1 MRTVIDQAYISNLLT
16 TPEETILVDVNSYT
30 HLYDNVKDKL
40 KMIDGLYIHGS
51 VKPIIE
57 FNTRYYVYTG
67 DAYKLITSI
76 DDIKT
81 TKSDIYMI
89 KNGLYEVYYR
99 YSALKKIVN
108 NLTITPAVNY
118 VYYKFIE
125 GMVVYILQQFLE
137 YSTYPDH
144 RKVVSCLKPEYASYI
159 TSDEYIDDFN
169 DIYDL
174 VSDIVYKHRWSIY
187 FVKAVNSSI
196 LIERGADHRVYE
208 WCLLQLAD
216 DTEE

>member
-16 TPEETILVDVNSYT
+16 TPEETIMVDVNSYT

-67 DAYKLITSI
+67 DDYKIITSI

-137 YSTYPDH
+137 YSAYPDH

-196 LIERGADHRVYE
+196 LIDRGADHRVYE